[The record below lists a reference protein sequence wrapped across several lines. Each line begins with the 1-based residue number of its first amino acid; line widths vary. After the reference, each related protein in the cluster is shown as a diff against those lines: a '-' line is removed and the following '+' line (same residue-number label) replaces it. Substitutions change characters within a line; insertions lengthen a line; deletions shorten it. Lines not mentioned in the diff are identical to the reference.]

1 MAGDAMNEMEAVPL
15 PLVAGREC
23 GSCNACCVHLTIDE
37 PELRKAQGIRCHNA
51 LADNSCAIYASR
63 PKTCRL
69 YFCGWKILK
78 WIKEPMR
85 PDRSGVLVRL
95 RSDGTGRPTAVVF
108 TLLTEAAVHA
118 EGLAESVAA
127 AVQAGVP
134 VYLSVPGPPGH
145 TSAIGR
151 INAVL
156 EDAVA
161 ARDKAAMLRILAE
174 ARAEGA
180 QGTFRPVVL
189 RHADGTGIAPSSAAR
204 L

>member
-1 MAGDAMNEMEAVPL
+1 MNEMETVAL
-15 PLVAGREC
+15 PLVPGREC
-23 GSCNACCVHLTIDE
+23 GTCNACCVHLTIDE

-51 LADNSCAIYASR
+51 QADNSCAIYASR
-63 PKTCRL
+63 PRTCRL

-95 RSDGTGRPTAVVF
+95 RSDATGRPTAVVF
-108 TLLTEAAVHA
+108 TLLTAGSVRA

-134 VYLSVPGPPGH
+134 VYLSVPGPPGY
-145 TSAIGR
+145 TSGVGR
-151 INAVL
+151 INEVL

-161 ARDKAAMLRILAE
+161 ARDKAAMLRILE
-174 ARAEGA
+174 EVRAEGA
-180 QGTFRPVVL
+180 QGEFRPVVF
-189 RHADGTGIAPSSAAR
+189 RQDGGQSGEGVAPAPASR